1 MSSGSTGRTDW
12 DASYREGTPLWETNG
27 PSPELVRLVEE
38 GLIARGTALEI
49 GCGTGADAVYLV
61 KKGFEVTAVDNSP
74 TAIERAR
81 VRADR
86 EDALPRLL
94 LADIFEFAPTAGQ
107 FDFVY
112 DRGFYHHIRLFELD
126 RYLDTLWRVTRPG
139 SGYLT
144 LAGAPREAGEEGPPQ
159 VTSRQLY
166 NELGRLFEM
175 VRLEQ
180 CRLTSAARGI
190 DYPGWSCLMQRPVL
204 GK

>member
-1 MSSGSTGRTDW
+1 MSSEPTRHLDW
-12 DASYREGTPLWETNG
+12 DALYREGTPTWETG
-27 PSPELVRLVEE
+27 AASPELVRLVEE
-38 GLIARGTALEI
+38 GVITRGTVLEI
-49 GCGTGADAVYLV
+49 GCGTGADAIYLV
-61 KKGFEVTAVDNSP
+61 KKGFEVTAVDSAP

-81 VRADR
+81 VRAEN

-94 LADIFEFAPTAGQ
+94 LADVFEFAPTAGQ

-112 DRGFYHHIRLFELD
+112 DRGFYHYIRQFELD

-139 SGYLT
+139 SWYLT
-144 LAGAPREAGEEGPPQ
+144 LAGAPRTAGEGGPPQ

-175 VRLEQ
+175 VRLDQ
-180 CRLTSAARGI
+180 CRLTSPYAEKG
-190 DYPGWSCLMQRPVL
+190 YPGWSCFMQRPVL